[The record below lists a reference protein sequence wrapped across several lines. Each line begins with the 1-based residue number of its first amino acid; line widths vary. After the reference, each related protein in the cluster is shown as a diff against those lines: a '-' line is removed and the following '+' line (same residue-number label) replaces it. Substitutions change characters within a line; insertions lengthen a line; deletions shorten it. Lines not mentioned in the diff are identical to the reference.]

1 MDRKDRDSSDTL
13 RLIAGFKLFEAL
25 LLIVAGLGALGM
37 VEPAWQHEIM
47 GWLDDL
53 SLREGR
59 RLTSELAGK
68 ASDALGT
75 MSVGRFVLIAIGC
88 FVYAAV
94 FLVEATGLWLRKRWA
109 EYLTTIVTA
118 SLLPFEIIELLH
130 KLSTARALT
139 LFVNVVVL
147 IYLIWHLVTKRRQE
161 GDSPA

>member
-1 MDRKDRDSSDTL
+1 MNRNDQNNSDTL

-25 LLIVAGLGALGM
+25 LLIVAGCGALGM
-37 VEPAWQHEIM
+37 IEPTWQHSIV

-75 MSVGRFVLIAIGC
+75 MSMQRFVLIAIGC

-118 SLLPFEIIELLH
+118 SLLPFEIMELVH
-130 KLSTARALT
+130 KVSTARALT
-139 LFVNVVVL
+139 LFINVVVL
-147 IYLIWHLVTKRRQE
+147 LYLVWHLVSKRKQE
-161 GDSPA
+161 GASTP